1 MAERLEHIARVVR
14 RRSLRR
20 MLLAFGMFSI
30 AENATW
36 LAVTVFAFQR
46 GGVAEAGL
54 VAVVQLA
61 PAVVVAPFAAY
72 AGDRFRKDV
81 VLMAGYAVQAA
92 TMLATALAMASGASA
107 PIVYGAATA
116 AAVAVTFTRPAM
128 SALLPAATRTPAE
141 LTAGNV
147 VAGVLEHLG
156 VFIGPA
162 LAAVLL
168 FDGEAAR
175 VFAVMGVMMLMAT
188 AWVWRLPLD
197 PAIVA
202 PDEGVDAGDVAGHAW
217 DGFRALGRARDVR
230 IVIAVLTLNTVI
242 VGAADVLFVA
252 VADVVEP
259 EDAGGRAGL
268 FGAAFGL
275 GALVMSVGS
284 IVLVGRSRL
293 AVALAACVAVSAVAV
308 ALLGTVSHEVAAI
321 ALFAVCGAGESI
333 GRITGATL
341 VQRIAPSAVLTR
353 IFGIVEGLAMAA
365 LAVGALAISLLADR
379 FGLATGASIL
389 AGVLFGLVLLHA
401 VPLWFLDRRTPQ
413 PRPALVE
420 LVRRQPVFGLLPA
433 PALERLV
440 ASLEPH
446 RVTTGA
452 TIIREG
458 ETGDRFY
465 LIESGEVWVRMRDRA
480 VRTLGDGDSFGE
492 IALVH
497 DVPRTATVVAAA
509 PTVLQAVPR
518 EQFLTALGGSRG
530 LAHAKEVTATLLAA
544 DAERAHLGSN

>member
-1 MAERLEHIARVVR
+1 
-14 RRSLRR
+14 
-20 MLLAFGMFSI
+20 
-30 AENATW
+30 
-36 LAVTVFAFQR
+36 
-46 GGVAEAGL
+46 
-54 VAVVQLA
+54 
-61 PAVVVAPFAAY
+61 
-72 AGDRFRKDV
+72 
-81 VLMAGYAVQAA
+81 
-92 TMLATALAMASGASA
+92 
-107 PIVYGAATA
+107 
-116 AAVAVTFTRPAM
+116 
-128 SALLPAATRTPAE
+128 
-141 LTAGNV
+141 
-147 VAGVLEHLG
+147 
-156 VFIGPA
+156 
-162 LAAVLL
+162 
-168 FDGEAAR
+168 
-175 VFAVMGVMMLMAT
+175 
-188 AWVWRLPLD
+188 
-197 PAIVA
+197 
-202 PDEGVDAGDVAGHAW
+202 
-217 DGFRALGRARDVR
+217 
-230 IVIAVLTLNTVI
+230 
-242 VGAADVLFVA
+242 
-252 VADVVEP
+252 
-259 EDAGGRAGL
+259 
-268 FGAAFGL
+268 
-275 GALVMSVGS
+275 
-284 IVLVGRSRL
+284 
-293 AVALAACVAVSAVAV
+293 
-308 ALLGTVSHEVAAI
+308 
-321 ALFAVCGAGESI
+321 VCGAGESI

-401 VPLWFLDRRTPQ
+401 VPLWFLDRSTPQ